1 MPNTI
6 SIIIIRQR
14 KDYALQSACFT
25 MILTQWVNWLIKM
38 ENKLN
43 FLTPYSRISW
53 AARELFAIYNVE
65 EA

>member
-1 MPNTI
+1 
-6 SIIIIRQR
+6 
-14 KDYALQSACFT
+14 